1 MIPPTL
7 SSLAPS
13 ALAPSAL
20 ASPMQDVPRLL
31 MSAVPVV
38 SDLAAAVP
46 AAAPHLVDDWWT
58 VADAVAGQWAGD
70 GGEAAAASLRR
81 AAAGAGT
88 LDGHAAGIDA
98 AAAEGLGL
106 IAAAALDLAVIAS
119 EFLLECAGSAA
130 AAAGAGPA
138 GPLASMAGMQSN
150 AIEAL
155 TKAGDRLTRLDGE
168 LADPTAT
175 LESIA
180 ASDVDIPDAP
190 TVPAAA
196 MVPAS
201 ATDIAT
207 GAGSGAGARGV
218 PGAAAEA
225 GSGAVPGAG
234 DGAPTP
240 QAKAA
245 VEHALSAVGT
255 PYQWGG
261 NTPGVG
267 LDCSGL
273 TKWAYGQAGVD
284 IPRTAAEQT
293 VGRPVDAS
301 ELLPGDLVVWDGHVA
316 MVVGDGKMVEA
327 GDPVQVNPIR
337 TTNMDMGFKGFWR
350 PTG

>member
-1 MIPPTL
+1 M
-7 SSLAPS
+7 
-13 ALAPSAL
+13 
-20 ASPMQDVPRLL
+20 
-31 MSAVPVV
+31 
-38 SDLAAAVP
+38 
-46 AAAPHLVDDWWT
+46 
-58 VADAVAGQWAGD
+58 
-70 GGEAAAASLRR
+70 
-81 AAAGAGT
+81 
-88 LDGHAAGIDA
+88 
-98 AAAEGLGL
+98 
-106 IAAAALDLAVIAS
+106 
-119 EFLLECAGSAA
+119 
-130 AAAGAGPA
+130 
-138 GPLASMAGMQSN
+138 
-150 AIEAL
+150 
-155 TKAGDRLTRLDGE
+155 
-168 LADPTAT
+168 
-175 LESIA
+175 

-196 MVPAS
+196 MVPAT
-201 ATDIAT
+201 ATDTAA
-207 GAGSGAGARGV
+207 GAGSGAGSRGE

-225 GSGAVPGAG
+225 VPGAV

-337 TTNMDMGFKGFWR
+337 TTNMDIGFKGFWR

>member
-1 MIPPTL
+1 MIPPTF
-7 SSLAPS
+7 S

-20 ASPMQDVPRLL
+20 ESPLQDVPRLL

-46 AAAPHLVDDWWT
+46 PAAPHLVDDWWT
-58 VADAVAGQWAGD
+58 VADAVAGQWAGE

-88 LDGHAAGIDA
+88 LDGHATGIDA

-106 IAAAALDLAVIAS
+106 IAGAALDLAVIAS

-138 GPLASMAGMQSN
+138 APLVSMAGMQGN

-155 TKAGDRLTRLDGE
+155 TRAGDRLTRLDGE

-201 ATDIAT
+201 ATDT
-207 GAGSGAGARGV
+207 
-218 PGAAAEA
+218 AAEA
-225 GSGAVPGAG
+225 GSSAVSGAVPGTG

-301 ELLPGDLVVWDGHVA
+301 ELLPGDLAVWDGHVA
-316 MVVGDGKMVEA
+316 MVIGDGQMVEA
-327 GDPVQVNPIR
+327 GDPVH
-337 TTNMDMGFKGFWR
+337 TNSLYWVL
-350 PTG
+350 

>member
-1 MIPPTL
+1 MIPPTF
-7 SSLAPS
+7 S

-58 VADAVAGQWAGD
+58 VADAVAGQWAGE

-88 LDGHAAGIDA
+88 LDGHATGIDA

-138 GPLASMAGMQSN
+138 APLASMAGMQGN
-150 AIEAL
+150 AIKAL
-155 TKAGDRLTRLDGE
+155 MRAGDRLTRLDGE

-201 ATDIAT
+201 ATDTAA
-207 GAGSGAGARGV
+207 GAGSSAV
-218 PGAAAEA
+218 
-225 GSGAVPGAG
+225 SGAVPGAG